1 MSKNLHKPTESE
13 LEVLAILW
21 KNGPSTVRFV
31 NDHLNEKREV
41 GYTTTLKIMQIMNE
55 KGILSRENEGR
66 THIYKPEIPQE
77 EIQGKLVDRLLETAF
92 GGSASNLVMQALG
105 NHKSSQEELEK
116 IKELIKKLEDK
127 S

>member
-1 MSKNLHKPTESE
+1 MKTNLNKPTGSE

-55 KGILSRENEGR
+55 KGILSREN
-66 THIYKPEIPQE
+66 
-77 EIQGKLVDRLLETAF
+77 
-92 GGSASNLVMQALG
+92 
-105 NHKSSQEELEK
+105 
-116 IKELIKKLEDK
+116 
-127 S
+127 